1 MTDTKTTGIKEYIEN
16 NKERFFEELF
26 SLMRIPSVSAKPEH
40 KEDMQKCAERYAEL
54 LLEAGADE
62 AGVFP
67 TEGNPVVF
75 GSKTLDPSYKTVL
88 VYGHYDVQ
96 PAEPLEKWNSDPF
109 EPEIHDDAIWGRGA
123 NDDKGQTF
131 MHVKA
136 FEYLVRNGLL
146 KHNVKF
152 IFEGEEEVGSKHLPA
167 WVEANKERLACDVI
181 LVSDTTMIS
190 DKVPSINC
198 GMRGVTYLQV
208 NVKGPDKDLH
218 SGHYG
223 GAVANPINTLCEMIA
238 TLIDKDG
245 RVTIPGFYDDVAVVS
260 DADRQELARSR
271 STWKNIRKASA

>member
-96 PAEPLEKWNSDPF
+96 PAEPLE
-109 EPEIHDDAIWGRGA
+109 
-123 NDDKGQTF
+123 
-131 MHVKA
+131 
-136 FEYLVRNGLL
+136 NGIPTRSSL
-146 KHNVKF
+146 KSTTAQS
-152 IFEGEEEVGSKHLPA
+152 GEEVPM
-167 WVEANKERLACDVI
+167 
-181 LVSDTTMIS
+181 TTRDRHSCMSRPSSIS
-190 DKVPSINC
+190 
-198 GMRGVTYLQV
+198 
-208 NVKGPDKDLH
+208 
-218 SGHYG
+218 SG
-223 GAVANPINTLCEMIA
+223 T
-238 TLIDKDG
+238 
-245 RVTIPGFYDDVAVVS
+245 
-260 DADRQELARSR
+260 
-271 STWKNIRKASA
+271 AS